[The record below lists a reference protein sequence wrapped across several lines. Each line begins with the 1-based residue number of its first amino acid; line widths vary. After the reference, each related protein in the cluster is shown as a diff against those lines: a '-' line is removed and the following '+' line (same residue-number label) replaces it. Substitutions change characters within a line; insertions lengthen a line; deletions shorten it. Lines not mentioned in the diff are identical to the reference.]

1 MLTDTWKDTN
11 RAKAGW
17 NLGIHDPSSS
27 LAHDMNLEKFLPL
40 DGALFFNKILFLK
53 GYITPVNR
61 GTNAAGRYMGT

>member
-11 RAKAGW
+11 REKAGW

-53 GYITPVNR
+53 GSITPANR
-61 GTNAAGRYMGT
+61 GTNAAGSYMGT